1 MINLCSE
8 LQFFILFFIEKPE
21 MWWGINNKIKEF
33 PSSPTGNEQIFL
45 KHSQNVKH
53 GSWNLKGGIV

>member
-8 LQFFILFFIEKPE
+8 LQFFIYSLQKSQ
-21 MWWGINNKIKEF
+21 MWQGINNKIKEF
-33 PSSPTGNEQIFL
+33 SSTPTGKDQILL
-45 KHSQNVKH
+45 KCSQNVKH